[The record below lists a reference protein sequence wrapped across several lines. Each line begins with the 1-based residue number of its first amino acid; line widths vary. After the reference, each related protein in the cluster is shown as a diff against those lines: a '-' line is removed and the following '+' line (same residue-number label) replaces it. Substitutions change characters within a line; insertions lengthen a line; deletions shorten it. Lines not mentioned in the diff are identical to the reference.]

1 MDTDN
6 TVTIL
11 IVDDDPMSVLILEN
25 LLKHEGFKTINT
37 TIGSYAYPLARNKQP
52 DLILLDVN
60 LPGERGP
67 EICRKLKAHP
77 STTEIP
83 ILFLSSDTDVASKI
97 ACFDAGGQD
106 YITKPFEPREVLAR
120 VKTHVRLQQTQRTLT
135 KVLSSKINEIS
146 KAQQVLLPPKP
157 IEFPEAK
164 FAVWYQQLS
173 GAGGDFYDVIKTGE
187 EIYDYI
193 TADVCGHDHS
203 IAFVTAALKSL
214 IIQNSV
220 PQTSPADV
228 LLIVNKVIPSVL
240 QSGQFVGISWVRVN
254 RLSKKALVVNAGQPP
269 IIYLPLDKPAQSID
283 ISGDIV
289 GIFDKVVFELKEIE
303 IQSGDR
309 FILCSDGIVEVG
321 GKSPETRVSGVENL
335 LHECQTGQPK
345 ALNKF
350 VQDLVSSL
358 LKNNNVSDDIV
369 VLGVEV

>member
-1 MDTDN
+1 MELDKTF
-6 TVTIL
+6 TIL
-11 IVDDDPMSVLILEN
+11 IVDDDPMSVMILEN

-37 TIGSYAYPLARNKQP
+37 TLGGDTYPLARNKQP

-60 LPGERGP
+60 LPGEKGP

-77 STTEIP
+77 GTSEIP
-83 ILFLSSDTDVASKI
+83 VLFLSSETDVASKI
-97 ACFDAGGQD
+97 ECFDAGGQD
-106 YITKPFEPREVLAR
+106 YITKPFEPKEVLAR
-120 VKTHVRLQQTQRTLT
+120 VKTHLRLQQTQKTLN
-135 KVLSSKINEIS
+135 KVLSSKISEIS

-157 IEFPEAK
+157 SEFPEAN

-187 EIYDYI
+187 EIFDYI

-214 IIQNSV
+214 IVQNCV
-220 PQTSPADV
+220 PQTTPADV

-269 IIYLPLDKPAQSID
+269 VIYLPCDKPAQSID
-283 ISGDIV
+283 ITGDIV
-289 GIFDKVVFELKEIE
+289 GIFDKVVFEQREIE
-303 IQSGDR
+303 IKNGDR

-321 GKSPETRVSGVENL
+321 GKSPELRANGVKNL
-335 LHECQTGQPK
+335 LEMCQYDREK
-345 ALNKF
+345 ALYKF
-350 VQDLVSSL
+350 VQDLVPLL
-358 LKNNNVSDDIV
+358 LKNNNVNDDIV